1 MQPQRLLDEYRDRER
16 RKFSVVIYNASESQ
30 AEDSSK
36 RNKDEVSFVNATEE
50 LGIPLGE
57 IVQVGKLG
65 QKSSDKKRPLRVQF
79 TDLDHRSLLL
89 RSAKK
94 LHKTTQ
100 YNNVNVNPDLSYQ
113 ERQFQ
118 KGLRQELARRKST
131 SEKGILIYNG
141 QIVNLVQHGTPTT
154 GNPPPKIE

>member
-1 MQPQRLLDEYRDRER
+1 M
-16 RKFSVVIYNASESQ
+16 
-30 AEDSSK
+30 
-36 RNKDEVSFVNATEE
+36 NATEE

-89 RSAKK
+89 RGAKK

-131 SEKGILIYNG
+131 GEKGTLIYNG